1 MHLDFLSIFVIYL
14 HNACFWECSC
24 RASDFNLDGD
34 YLIGGLFPVHYAGH
48 SGQQRR
54 PVAINCDEKPFFLT
68 GYHLLQVM
76 RFAVEEI
83 NNLTSLLPNVSLGYQ
98 LFDHC
103 SSTYNVP
110 SSLQFFSSHKDSI
123 KVWEDYNCY
132 LPKVIGFTGPLS
144 SSQSESLAPIFMMD
158 LIPMISYGA
167 SSSIFS
173 DKKLYPSFL
182 RTVPSNKDQI
192 ELIIRII
199 KHFGWNWVA
208 FIGMTSTY
216 SQDGFQLFYD
226 LIQNAGICLAYN
238 ELLTDTSQLSTTFKT
253 IDMLNIKVIVLFVG
267 ELKAMEVIRLAIQHQ
282 FRNKVWI
289 AGEAWSMYQPL
300 TKQKGIETIG
310 TIIGVTPRVAN
321 LPGFSNF
328 IHRSR
333 MGGNCT
339 SCHSGADLSDEAVC
353 NQDCEACS
361 SPSAEDIINEGNA
374 YSFSVYSAVY
384 VMAMALH
391 NALQCNHSG
400 CNTSRTVYPYTI
412 LREIRCLP
420 MFSLNQMNVHFDE
433 NGDPPAHYS
442 VLFWNTA
449 DHPVKIQ
456 PIGTYDNQPVNLS
469 IDDRLVHWH
478 GDGLV
483 PFSNCSA
490 ECKPGYVRQQEGQHQ
505 CCFTCLECPSNQY
518 ANHTA
523 DLYSCLTCGTYEW
536 SDAGSTSCQKRSVEF
551 LYFSDVTSILI
562 LLSTSFL
569 MLLCVGVAV
578 LFAVHRST
586 PVVRSAG
593 GSMCFLMLGCLAA
606 ASISI
611 FFYFGEPSAFTCVFR
626 NTPFNFFYTV
636 CLSCL
641 FVRSLQIIVIFKM
654 ASHLPKAHALWVK
667 YSGHWLSV
675 AGVSFVQLILCGITI
690 AVAGPIPEYDILSFK
705 DQVVLICSSKSF
717 VPLGFAVAL
726 MCSVSGVCFLLAY
739 MGKDLPK
746 NYNEAK
752 AISFCILMS
761 FLSWTVFV
769 QAFMLS
775 RTKYVQLIRAVVE
788 LSCLYGIMFSY
799 FIPKTFIIVFQP
811 GKNTQEYFQA
821 SIQSYTQTISRM

>member
-1 MHLDFLSIFVIYL
+1 MGGTETMQLAFLTIFVICL

-24 RASDFNLDGD
+24 QASDFNLDGD
-34 YLIGGLFPVHYAGH
+34 YLIGGLFPVHYAEH

-54 PVAINCDEKPFFLT
+54 PVAIKCDEKSFFLT

-103 SSTYNVP
+103 SSTYNFP
-110 SSLQFFSSHKDSI
+110 SSLQFFSSHNDSI
-123 KVWEDYNCY
+123 KVREDYNRY

-144 SSQSESLAPIFMMD
+144 SSESVSLAPLFMMD

-192 ELIIRII
+192 ELIIQII

-208 FIGMTSTY
+208 FIGTTSTY

-226 LIQNAGICLAYN
+226 LVEN
-238 ELLTDTSQLSTTFKT
+238 
-253 IDMLNIKVIVLFVG
+253 
-267 ELKAMEVIRLAIQHQ
+267 LKAAEVIHLAIQHKFQ
-282 FRNKVWI
+282 NKVWI

-300 TKQKGIETIG
+300 TKQQGIETIG
-310 TIIGVTPRVAN
+310 TIIGVTPHVAK

-328 IHRSR
+328 IHQSR
-333 MGGNCT
+333 MGGNCK
-339 SCHSGADLSDEAVC
+339 SCHSGAGLSDEAVC

-361 SPSAEDIINEGNA
+361 SQSAEDIINEGNA

-400 CNTSRTVYPYTI
+400 CDTSRTVYPYML
-412 LREIRCLP
+412 LREMKRLP
-420 MFSLNQMNVHFDE
+420 MFSLNQLNVYFDE

-442 VLFWNTA
+442 VVFWNTA
-449 DHPVKIQ
+449 DHTVKIQ
-456 PIGTYDNQPVNLS
+456 PIGTYDNQQVLNLS
-469 IDDRLVHWH
+469 IDDMQIHWH

-490 ECKPGYVRQQEGQHQ
+490 ECKPGHVRQQEGQHQ
-505 CCFTCLECPSNQY
+505 CCFTCVECPINQY
-518 ANHTA
+518 TNHTA
-523 DLYSCLTCGTYEW
+523 DLYSCLKCDQYDW
-536 SDAGSTSCQKRSVEF
+536 SEAGSTSCQKRSVEF
-551 LYFSDVTSILI
+551 LHFSDVIPILI
-562 LLSTSFL
+562 LLSASSL
-569 MLLCVGVAV
+569 MLLCLGVAV
-578 LFAVHRST
+578 LFAIHYST

-606 ASISI
+606 SSISI
-611 FFYFGEPSAFTCVFR
+611 FFYFGEPSALSCLLR
-626 NTPFNFFYTV
+626 STPLTFFYTV

-641 FVRSLQIIVIFKM
+641 LVRSVSIICIFKM
-654 ASHLPKAHALWVK
+654 ASHLPKAYALWVK
-667 YSGHWLSV
+667 YSGHWLLV
-675 AGVSFVQLILCGITI
+675 AGVSFFQLILCVIAIT
-690 AVAGPIPEYDILSFK
+690 VSPPMPINDMQSFK
-705 DQVVLICSSKSF
+705 DQVVLRCIEKALIPVGF
-717 VPLGFAVAL
+717 GLGL
-726 MCSVSGVCFLLAY
+726 MCSVSGVCFLLSY

-752 AISFCILMS
+752 AITFCLLVS
-761 FLSWTVFV
+761 FLSW
-769 QAFMLS
+769 AAYLEAYMLS
-775 RTKYVQLIRAVVE
+775 RSKYVQLIKAIVE

-799 FIPKTFIIVFQP
+799 FIPKSFIIVFQP
-811 GKNTQEYFQA
+811 QKNTQEYFQA